1 MRFGI
6 LIAAIAL
13 FTVPQDLGLL
23 SPDRDADRHGGI
35 GAKRHIES
43 REDKS
48 FVASLVPP
56 PVILAPK
63 NADAPNKPGA
73 TFLYQQDAPS
83 CSDCGAIMVRNGA
96 CYKCL
101 NCGTTSGCS

>member
-13 FTVPQDLGLL
+13 FIVPQDLGLL

-48 FVASLVPP
+48 FAE
-56 PVILAPK
+56 
-63 NADAPNKPGA
+63 DDGA
-73 TFLYQQDAPS
+73 TLSYAEEQAALRAYPADEVSPEATLNAQAGFQSFKKKLF
-83 CSDCGAIMVRNGA
+83 SDW
-96 CYKCL
+96 
-101 NCGTTSGCS
+101 SF